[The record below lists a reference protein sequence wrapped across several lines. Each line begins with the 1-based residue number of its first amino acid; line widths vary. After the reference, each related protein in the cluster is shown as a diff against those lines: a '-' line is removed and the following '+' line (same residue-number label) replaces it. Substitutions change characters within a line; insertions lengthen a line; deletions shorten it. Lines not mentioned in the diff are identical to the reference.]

1 MNELFAI
8 DKSNKTKLTQN
19 QLMVIHSTKSRH
31 DDLLRWKNIFVEP

>member
-19 QLMVIHSTKSRH
+19 EVRLIHSTKSGQ
-31 DDLLRWKNIFVEP
+31 I